1 MQHPELTPEARRRFQ
16 DVVSRY
22 PKTASAALAKYYV
35 AVIDDYCLKNTPS
48 ALRSYERFVHQ
59 NPNANPYVDK
69 AKQRIAVLRAQK

>member
-1 MQHPELTPEARRRFQ
+1 MKVSIRTVLCKRARHNF
-16 DVVSRY
+16 
-22 PKTASAALAKYYV
+22 TGASAALAKYYV